1 MHKEINN
8 FYIMCFL
15 ILFINEEIMQN
26 FIFLT
31 LIFSKLPIMIF
42 DIFNMQFWFRNMKYI
57 KSPKSRIWNTSTYH
71 PSFMLKALG
80 LVFRCYFIS
89 LNVPITPGKLLTTS
103 FSNFIMFL
111 FYFSSPFLIPLPIS
125 DLKIYIH
132 CTSSQFWQIKVF
144 RDDEH

>member
-1 MHKEINN
+1 MLLNSVYKLRNN
-8 FYIMCFL
+8 AKLYSL
-15 ILFINEEIMQN
+15 
-26 FIFLT
+26 
-31 LIFSKLPIMIF
+31 LIFFNIDLFKTSYNDFWYF
-42 DIFNMQFWFRNMKYI
+42 DMQFWFRNMKCI
-57 KSPKSRIWNTSTYH
+57 KFPKSRIWNTPTYH
-71 PSFMLKALG
+71 LSFALKTLG
-80 LVFRCYFIS
+80 LVFRCYFIN

-125 DLKIYIH
+125 YLKIYVH